1 MTNILA
7 LNPSRD
13 TQHRQPQPERKPG
26 MVWVVDTATG
36 RPVMAWSVPQPA
48 RQSAAA

>member
-7 LNPSRD
+7 LNPRCD
-13 TQHRQPQPERKPG
+13 TQRRHPQPEQKPG

-48 RQSAAA
+48 KQSEAA